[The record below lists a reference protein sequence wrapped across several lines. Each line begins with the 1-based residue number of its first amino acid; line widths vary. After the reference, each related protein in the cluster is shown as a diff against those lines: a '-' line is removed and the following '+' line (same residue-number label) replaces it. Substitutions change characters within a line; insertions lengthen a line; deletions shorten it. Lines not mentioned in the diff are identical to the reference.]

1 MVESPDREAKA
12 SYKVKIQARI
22 LADEEDKAVVEKLGF
37 VHDRVGEHTE
47 RVRFYSATV

>member
-22 LADEEDKAVVEKLGF
+22 LADEEDKAVVEKLAKKA
-37 VHDRVGEHTE
+37 E
-47 RVRFYSATV
+47 SLKAN